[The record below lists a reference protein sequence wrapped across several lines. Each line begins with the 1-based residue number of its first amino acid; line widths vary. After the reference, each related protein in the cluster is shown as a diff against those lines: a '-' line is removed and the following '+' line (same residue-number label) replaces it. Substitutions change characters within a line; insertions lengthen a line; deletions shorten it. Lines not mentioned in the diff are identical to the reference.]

1 MNMIVQLLEYCDKDV
16 FEIYLKI
23 KNNQRITSN
32 DTLILFQKADLASLS
47 YVSDLVRTKIN
58 GKNLFYIRN
67 FHIEPSNQCI
77 HNCRFCSFSERISGK
92 GWSYSFDEMIEMVK
106 KLDEN
111 IRELHIVGAVN
122 PKYTI
127 DFYGRLLRK
136 IKEIKPTIHIKAF
149 TAVELDYMI
158 SASGLTID
166 EGVEFLKN
174 SGLDSIPGGGAE
186 IFEPEVRR
194 KICSSKT
201 DAEKWLTIH
210 KAAHQA
216 GIPSNATMLYGFF
229 ESYEDRVNHM
239 NKIRELQDQTNGFNA
254 FIPLKF
260 KNQNNEFSELNE
272 ISVVE
277 EMKNYAISRLFFD
290 NITHL
295 KVYWPMTGIENARFS
310 LHYGVDDFDGTIDDS
325 TKIYEMAGAD
335 KNPELSVYQI
345 EKIAM
350 EEGFKATERDALY
363 NIIF

>member
-1 MNMIVQLLEYCDKDV
+1 MKLNFKLLEHCEKDI
-16 FEIYLKI
+16 FEIYQKI
-23 KNNQRITSN
+23 DRDFRITV
-32 DTLILFQKADLASLS
+32 DDALILFQKADLASLS
-47 YVSDLVRTKIN
+47 YVADFVRNKKN
-58 GKNLFYIRN
+58 GKNLYYIRN

-106 KLDEN
+106 KLDEK
-111 IRELHIVGAVN
+111 ILELHIVSAVN
-122 PKYTI
+122 PAYTL
-127 DFYGRLLRK
+127 DFFGLLLRK

-158 SASGLTID
+158 SASGLTIE
-166 EGVEFLKN
+166 EGLEFLKN
-174 SGLDSIPGGGAE
+174 SGLDSLPGGGAE
-186 IFEPEVRR
+186 IFNPEVRR

-201 DAEKWLTIH
+201 DSTKWLMIH
-210 KAAHQA
+210 KVAHEI

-229 ESYEDRVNHM
+229 ESYVDRIDHM
-239 NKIRELQDQTNGFNA
+239 NQIRELQDQTNGFNA

-260 KNQNNEFSELNE
+260 KNQNNEFSELSE

-290 NITHL
+290 NIKHL
-295 KVYWPMTGIENARFS
+295 KVYWPMTGIENARVA

-335 KNPELSVYQI
+335 KNPELSASQI
-345 EKIAM
+345 EKIAI

-363 NIIF
+363 NIVL

>member
-1 MNMIVQLLEYCDKDV
+1 MNLQILEYCEKDV

-23 KNNQRITSN
+23 HNNKRITEK
-32 DTLILFQKADLASLS
+32 DALILFQHADLASLS
-47 YVSDLVRTKIN
+47 YVADFVRNKKN
-58 GKNLFYIRN
+58 GKNLYYIRN

-92 GWSYSFDEMIEMVK
+92 GWLYSFDEMIEMVK
-106 KLDEN
+106 KLDDN

-122 PKYTI
+122 PTYTI
-127 DFYGRLLRK
+127 DFFGRLIRK

-149 TAVELDYMI
+149 TAVELEYMI
-158 SASGLTID
+158 SASGLTIE
-166 EGVEFLKN
+166 EGLEFLKN

-186 IFEPEVRR
+186 IFNPDVRQ

-201 DAEKWLTIH
+201 DSEKWLAIH
-210 KAAHQA
+210 REAHQL

-229 ESYEDRVNHM
+229 ETYEDRVNHM
-239 NKIRELQDQTNGFNA
+239 LKIRELQDQTNGFNA

-260 KNQNNEFSELNE
+260 KNKNNEFSELNE

-290 NITHL
+290 NIKHL
-295 KVYWPMTGIENARFS
+295 KVYWPMTGIENARVA

-335 KNPELSVYQI
+335 KNPELSASQI
-345 EKIAM
+345 EKIAN
-350 EEGFKATERDALY
+350 EEGYVAIERDALY
-363 NIIF
+363 NVVL